1 MQTESTSTH
10 HWKDAQESLILP
22 LLQIPRLGLIT
33 DMDGTVSHVAET
45 PEAAVVTPRNR
56 KTLSTLVLLLPL
68 VATVSGRSARDLH
81 SRVAIPG
88 MIYVGNH
95 GLERWQDGGRILNHD
110 VRKYRKA
117 LASALDELRSKLTV
131 GMWIED
137 KYATASVHYRLTPRP
152 DEAMAQLEPVINEI
166 AAKYGLRTN
175 KGRRLF
181 EIRPPIE
188 ANKGTALNALFREYE
203 LDAVIFM
210 GDDVTDIDA
219 MKMNRRLR
227 NTTGIMTLNV
237 GVIPDEYDADHQDT
251 IERLREASDVYV
263 RDVTD
268 NEQLLAWMLSE
279 VCKLRA

>member
-1 MQTESTSTH
+1 MQTESTSNT
-10 HWKDAQESLILP
+10 HWKAAQESLILP
-22 LLQIPRLGLIT
+22 LLQIPRLGIIT

-88 MIYVGNH
+88 MVYVGNH

-117 LASALDELRSKLTV
+117 LVSALDELRPNLTV

-152 DEAMAQLEPVINEI
+152 DEAMTKLEPIINEI
-166 AAKYGLRTN
+166 TTKYGLRAN

-188 ANKGTALNALFREYE
+188 ANKGTAINELFREYE
-203 LDAVIFM
+203 LDAIIFL

-227 NTTGIMTLNV
+227 DTTGIMTLNV
-237 GVIPDEYDADHQDT
+237 GVIPDEYDDDHHDT
-251 IERLREASDVYV
+251 IEQLREASEVYV

-268 NEQLLAWMLSE
+268 NEQLLSWMLDE
-279 VCKLRA
+279 VCKLRS